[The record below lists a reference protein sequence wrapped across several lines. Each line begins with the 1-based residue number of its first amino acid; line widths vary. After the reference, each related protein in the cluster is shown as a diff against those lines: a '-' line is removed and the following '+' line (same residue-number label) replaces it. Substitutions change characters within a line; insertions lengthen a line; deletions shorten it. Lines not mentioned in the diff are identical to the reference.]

1 MSRQLDYILVENTGR
16 RSHGRPICR
25 LARPLHYIPSDPR
38 LPRTIVPDG
47 TEVDFASVPRVFW
60 RIAAPWDA
68 LEPAAVHDY
77 RCRYRISRKKL
88 TDRVFL
94 CAMKDYGVIRW
105 RRVLMYLAVRAF
117 GWICYPS
124 VEEANK

>member
-1 MSRQLDYILVENTGR
+1 MEFIAVENTGR
-16 RSHGRPICR
+16 RSWGRPIFR
-25 LARPLHYIPSDPR
+25 LTRPLYYTPSDPL
-38 LPRTIVPDG
+38 LPRTVVPAG
-47 TEVDFASVPRVFW
+47 TEVDFASVPRIFW

-68 LEPAAVHDY
+68 IEPAAVHDY
-77 RCRYRISRKKL
+77 RCRNRIGNKRT

-94 CAMKDYGVIRW
+94 CAMRDYGVSRW

-124 VEEANK
+124 AEEAK